1 MDMRVR
7 LTDGSYHDVDSSD
20 FAFQIAARQGFKE
33 LFLKGK
39 PQLLE
44 PIMKLEVTTPDE
56 YMGAVNGTIA
66 QRRGR
71 VDSMDERG
79 GNKIVRGFVPLSEM
93 FGYSNTLRSL
103 TQGRASFSMEF
114 EHYEAVPSNIATE
127 VVTKRREEG
136 KVK

>member
-1 MDMRVR
+1 MSPINRWI
-7 LTDGSYHDVDSSD
+7 TDVDSSD

-33 LFLKGK
+33 LFMKGK

-71 VDSMDERG
+71 VDAMDERG

-93 FGYSNTLRSL
+93 FGYSNTLR
-103 TQGRASFSMEF
+103 
-114 EHYEAVPSNIATE
+114 
-127 VVTKRREEG
+127 
-136 KVK
+136 